1 MKQCYCSHKTQW
13 ARPFIVAL
21 LIILTLLLIGL
32 AIGIFLDSPEDWG
45 VALFVALFGV
55 VFFVVEGIWALYLYG
70 EYTLD
75 SDGITVS
82 YLNRI
87 RFFYPWSSITQICLC
102 TLNKHRHEYAQI
114 DVIWCTIG
122 KIRGGPPK
130 LAGRWNESEYRCIRS
145 RSVVT
150 IEYTPERLTEFQQYV
165 DRYIPDYRPGGA
177 DAVDD

>member
-1 MKQCYCSHKTQW
+1 MKQCYCSQKIQKG
-13 ARPFIVAL
+13 RPVLVVLVIFV
-21 LIILTLLLIGL
+21 TLLYLGCS
-32 AIGIFLDSPEDWG
+32 IGIYLDSPEDWVPALI
-45 VALFVALFGV
+45 VALIGIVSFVLL
-55 VFFVVEGIWALYLYG
+55 GIAVLYMYG
-70 EYTLD
+70 GYTLD

-82 YLNRI
+82 YLNRV

-102 TLNKHRHEYAQI
+102 TINLNRHEYVHY
-114 DVIWCTIG
+114 DVIWCTVG

-130 LAGRWNESEYRCIRS
+130 LGWLWNETEYRCIRS

-150 IEYTPERLTEFQQYV
+150 IEYTPERLAEFQQYV